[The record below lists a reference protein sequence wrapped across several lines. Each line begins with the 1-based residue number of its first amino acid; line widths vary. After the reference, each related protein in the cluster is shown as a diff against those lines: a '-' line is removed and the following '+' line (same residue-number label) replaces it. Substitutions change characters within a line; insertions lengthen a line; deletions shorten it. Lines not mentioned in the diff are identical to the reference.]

1 MLENLRVGTVAKLG
15 IDYARVRERQ
25 PRVVYC
31 SISGFG
37 QDGPYRDRAALDL
50 VVQAESGMIS
60 ITGEPGGAGV
70 RAGVSIADITAGM
83 YAAFGILAAL
93 HARQQTGRGQFLDV
107 SMLEGQLGIL
117 SGMIGAYLAD
127 GVVPGPLGT
136 AYGALLPYQTFR
148 TKTRDIAIGIGSDKL
163 WRTFCPL
170 VGLAQM
176 MDDPRYVTNARRN
189 ANRMSLVAAL
199 QEAFLTRTYEE
210 WEAVL
215 LPAGIPMGAIN
226 TIDQVVDHAQ
236 VRARGSLVES
246 THPVA
251 GSIRMTGPPVRMS
264 DTPGTVRTP
273 APLLGEHTEEI
284 LRERLGITSEEVS
297 RLKNAGIIRTQ

>member
-1 MLENLRVGTVAKLG
+1 MISRSAAGNGNGRIKTQFTTLKMAVLAP
-15 IDYARVRERQ
+15 IPSARERIATA
-25 PRVVYC
+25 VN
-31 SISGFG
+31 
-37 QDGPYRDRAALDL
+37 
-50 VVQAESGMIS
+50 
-60 ITGEPGGAGV
+60 PG
-70 RAGVSIADITAGM
+70 
-83 YAAFGILAAL
+83 
-93 HARQQTGRGQFLDV
+93 
-107 SMLEGQLGIL
+107 
-117 SGMIGAYLAD
+117 
-127 GVVPGPLGT
+127 
-136 AYGALLPYQTFR
+136 LLF
-148 TKTRDIAIGIGSDKL
+148 SS
-163 WRTFCPL
+163 
-170 VGLAQM
+170 
-176 MDDPRYVTNARRN
+176 RN

-210 WEAVL
+210 WEAML

-284 LRERLGITSEEVS
+284 LRDRLGTTAEEIA
-297 RLKNAGIIRTQ
+297 RLKNAGIIRTR